1 MATFREMKTEHWE
14 DVVNAF
20 LGAVLFLM
28 PWLFELGSTAAAW
41 NVGIVGAVIVA
52 LSIAAIVRFTQWE
65 EWINLILGLW
75 VMVSPWVL
83 GFAAMAAAMWGHV
96 VIGAAIVALAAL
108 ELWMSDYH
116 HTPHVKA

>member
-14 DVVNAF
+14 DVVNAC

-28 PWLFELGSTAAAW
+28 PWLFDLGSTVAAW
-41 NVGIVGAVIVA
+41 NAGIIGAVIFV
-52 LSIAAIVRFTQWE
+52 LSIAAIIRFAQWE
-65 EWINLILGLW
+65 EWINLVLGLW
-75 VMVSPWVL
+75 VVVSPWVL

-96 VIGAAIVALAAL
+96 VIGAAIVVLAAL

>member
-41 NVGIVGAVIVA
+41 NAGIVGAVIVA
-52 LSIAAIVRFTQWE
+52 LSIAAIVRFAQWE

-75 VMVSPWVL
+75 VVVSPWIL

-96 VIGAAIVALAAL
+96 VIGAAILVLAAL

>member
-1 MATFREMKTEHWE
+1 MATFREMKLEHWE

-52 LSIAAIVRFTQWE
+52 LSIAAIIRFTQWE

-96 VIGAAIVALAAL
+96 VIGAAIVVLAAL

>member
-14 DVVNAF
+14 DVVNAC

-28 PWLFELGSTAAAW
+28 PWLFDLGSTAGAW
-41 NVGIVGAVIVA
+41 NAGIVGAVIFV
-52 LSIAAIVRFTQWE
+52 LSFAAIVRFARWE

-75 VMVSPWVL
+75 VVVSPWVL
-83 GFAAMAAAMWGHV
+83 GFAAMATAMWGHV
-96 VIGAAIVALAAL
+96 GIGAAIVLLAAL
-108 ELWMSDYH
+108 ELWTSDYH

>member
-1 MATFREMKTEHWE
+1 MATFREMKLEHWE

-28 PWLFELGSTAAAW
+28 PWLFNLGSTVAAW
-41 NVGIVGAVIVA
+41 NAGIVGAVIVA
-52 LSIAAIVRFTQWE
+52 LSIAAIIRFAQWE
-65 EWINLILGLW
+65 EWINLVLGLW
-75 VMVSPWVL
+75 VVVSPWVL

-96 VIGAAIVALAAL
+96 VIGLAIVVLAAL
-108 ELWMSDYH
+108 ELWTFGY

>member
-28 PWLFELGSTAAAW
+28 PWLFDLGSTVAAW
-41 NVGIVGAVIVA
+41 NAGIVGAVIVV
-52 LSIAAIVRFTQWE
+52 LSIAAIVRFAQWE
-65 EWINLILGLW
+65 EWINLVLGLW
-75 VMVSPWVL
+75 VVVSPWVL

-96 VIGAAIVALAAL
+96 VIGLAIVVLAAL
-108 ELWMSDYH
+108 ELWTFGY